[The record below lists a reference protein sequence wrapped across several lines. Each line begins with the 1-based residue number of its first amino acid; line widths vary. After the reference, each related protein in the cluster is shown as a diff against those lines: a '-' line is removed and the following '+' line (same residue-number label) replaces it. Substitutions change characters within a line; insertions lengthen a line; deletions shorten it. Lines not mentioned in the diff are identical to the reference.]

1 MNINAHLYRQD
12 DRRAEDRVTVERT
25 GTLRLAEN
33 PPEAIIV
40 ADLTRDGCRIEA
52 PVPLAPGTMIG
63 VGIAGVGTV
72 EAEVRW
78 RTGATHGCA
87 FVEPLR
93 SGAVTAAVMSNVHP
107 FPGSAE
113 PVALSPKLSARRS
126 GMFLMGIA
134 VSGWAMVG
142 AMLWLFD

>member
-12 DRRAEDRVTVERT
+12 DRRAEDRMTVERT

-40 ADLTRDGCRIEA
+40 ADLTRDGCRIDA

-72 EAEVRW
+72 QAEVRW
-78 RTGATHGCA
+78 RKGSIHGCA
-87 FVEPLR
+87 FAEPLR

-113 PVALSPKLSARRS
+113 PVAISPKLSTRTSA
-126 GMFLMGIA
+126 MLLTGIA
-134 VSGWAMVG
+134 ASGWAVVG

>member
-25 GTLRLAEN
+25 GTLRLAEH

-40 ADLTRDGCRIEA
+40 ADLTRDGCRIDA

-72 EAEVRW
+72 QAEVRW
-78 RTGATHGCA
+78 RNGATHGCA

-107 FPGSAE
+107 FPGGTDA
-113 PVALSPKLSARRS
+113 VAPSPKLSSRTS
-126 GMFLMGIA
+126 GMVLAGIA
-134 VSGWAMVG
+134 ASGWAMVG
-142 AMLWLFD
+142 ALVWLFD